1 MPSPGGAVIL
11 SLRTARSVYAGGGVE
26 EEGRRLK
33 RSSCELEEEDG
44 EEKEEE
50 GAYAGGS
57 VIVVVT
63 VPIFPVFYLCVGQ
76 RVLGRAGSRG
86 VVIRGMKH
94 DEVHIYAS
102 VKKNEVQQYR
112 VVRYTVQYVVGDR
125 GLGIEEQVEKR
136 TRSRPI
142 AVAPL
147 WPKVV
152 NLVL

>member
-1 MPSPGGAVIL
+1 VRPAASSMDALRMLSPGGAVIL

-63 VPIFPVFYLCVGQ
+63 VPIFPVFLPLRGSESAWESGIAWGGY
-76 RVLGRAGSRG
+76 AGY
-86 VVIRGMKH
+86 
-94 DEVHIYAS
+94 EA
-102 VKKNEVQQYR
+102 
-112 VVRYTVQYVVGDR
+112 
-125 GLGIEEQVEKR
+125 
-136 TRSRPI
+136 
-142 AVAPL
+142 
-147 WPKVV
+147 
-152 NLVL
+152 